1 MQKSPIARV
10 ITIVLDIILIGGV
23 IVTFFIPTLYNIFKV
38 PNISSFQNHT
48 FLYKLAFYLC
58 YFTFL
63 GIIFFLIKVFHL
75 VYNGSPFKKEL
86 VLFLK
91 SIAVLF
97 MLLTIIIFIKFIFIP
112 SILSIVAIVVTF
124 IASLSF
130 YVLSQV
136 FKTAIAYKHEIDFI
150 I

>member
-1 MQKSPIARV
+1 MQKSPIAKI
-10 ITIVLDIILIGGV
+10 ITIVLDIILIGGLV
-23 IVTFFIPTLYNIFKV
+23 LTFFIPTLYDIFKI
-38 PNISSFQNHT
+38 PNVSTFQSHT

-63 GIIFFLIKVFHL
+63 GIIFLLIKVFHL
-75 VYNGSPFKKEL
+75 VYRESPFKKEL

-97 MLLTIIIFIKFIFIP
+97 MTLAIIIFIKSIFIP
-112 SILSIVAIVVTF
+112 SILSIVAIVITF

-130 YVLSQV
+130 YCLSQV
-136 FKTAIAYKHEIDFI
+136 FKTAIAYKHEIDFTI
-150 I
+150 

>member
-1 MQKSPIARV
+1 MQKSPIAKI
-10 ITIVLDIILIGGV
+10 ITILLDIIF
-23 IVTFFIPTLYNIFKV
+23 IVGLMATFFIPILYDIFKV
-38 PNISSFQNHT
+38 SNIIPFASHT

-58 YFTFL
+58 YFIFL

-97 MLLTIIIFIKFIFIP
+97 MLLAIIIFIKFIFIP
-112 SILSIVAIVVTF
+112 SILSIVVIVITF

-136 FKTAIAYKHEIDFI
+136 FKTAIAYKHEIDFTI
-150 I
+150 